1 MSKAPQPAQPARN
14 HRTSA
19 QRLAQAGYDPTPRR
33 LAVLDAL
40 TTLAQQPHAF
50 TAPELLALVRQNVA
64 MDKVTL
70 YRVLDLLTGCGV
82 VQRHSG
88 GDGVFRYCLTREGE
102 AMPHGH
108 FYCTRCG
115 RTTCLG
121 PLPDALAQALV
132 AAESG
137 ASPAPGTS
145 PVPGASPVPGTSPM
159 ALPPK
164 DMYPNLLP
172 DIAQPTAVH
181 PTPPLAPVHTR
192 PKHQSTPHHAH
203 VQHVELRLDGICS
216 TCAR

>member
-1 MSKAPQPAQPARN
+1 MSDTPQPACTN
-14 HRTSA
+14 RTSA

-40 TTLAQQPHAF
+40 TALAQQPHAPA
-50 TAPELLALVRQNVA
+50 APELLALVRQYVT

-88 GDGVFRYCLTREGE
+88 GDGVFRYCLAREGE

-132 AAESG
+132 MPES
-137 ASPAPGTS
+137 GTS
-145 PVPGASPVPGTSPM
+145 PVINASSTPPSPK
-159 ALPPK
+159 AEQP
-164 DMYPNLLP
+164 DLLQP
-172 DIAQPTAVH
+172 DIAPPDTTH
-181 PTPPLAPVHTR
+181 PSPPRTSVHTSSMNQ
-192 PKHQSTPHHAH
+192 PTPHHAH

>member
-1 MSKAPQPAQPARN
+1 MSDTPQPACTN
-14 HRTSA
+14 RTNA

-40 TTLAQQPHAF
+40 TALAQQPHAPA
-50 TAPELLALVRQNVA
+50 APELLALVRQYVT

-88 GDGVFRYCLTREGE
+88 GDGVFRYCLVREGE

-132 AAESG
+132 VAK
-137 ASPAPGTS
+137 PGTS
-145 PVPGASPVPGTSPM
+145 PVTSASSTPPSPKTVQPD
-159 ALPPK
+159 LLQS
-164 DMYPNLLP
+164 DMTP
-172 DIAQPTAVH
+172 PTAAH
-181 PTPPLAPVHTR
+181 PSPPLAPVLT
-192 PKHQSTPHHAH
+192 PLMNQSTPHHAH